1 MNSQPSR
8 KIVLLLG
15 GTAEAA
21 ELAERLAGRSDLEVI
36 ISLAGRTQAP
46 GHLPGKQHRGGF
58 GGAEGLA
65 EYLRAESI
73 GLLLDATHPF
83 AAQISEN
90 AAGACAETGVPRL
103 LLLRP
108 PWTPRQGDRWIE
120 VSGEAAAAAA
130 LPGLARRVFLSIG
143 RQELA
148 AFSGLP
154 DIWFLVRSIEPPEGS
169 VPLKSHEMILARGPF
184 TVEEEVLLLQKH
196 EVGALVSKNSGGAA
210 TYAKV
215 EAARRLGL
223 PVVMIGRPPAPEG
236 ETAASVEQA
245 LAWVEARCP
254 VRATPP

>member
-1 MNSQPSR
+1 MAEVKR
-8 KIVLLLG
+8 LLLLG

-21 ELAERLAGRSDLEVI
+21 ELARRLAGRSDLEVI
-36 ISLAGRTQAP
+36 VSLAGRTQAP
-46 GHLPGKQHRGGF
+46 SRLPGRQRRGGF
-58 GGAEGLA
+58 GGAAGLSR
-65 EYLRAESI
+65 YLREESI
-73 GLLLDATHPF
+73 DFLLDATHPF
-83 AAQISEN
+83 AAQISGN
-90 AAGACAETGVPRL
+90 AARACAETGVPRL

-108 PWTPRQGDRWIE
+108 PWRPGKGDRWID

-154 DIWFLVRSIEPPEGS
+154 DIWFLVRSIEPPKDG
-169 VPLKSHEMILARGPF
+169 VQLKSHEMILARGPF

-196 EVGALVSKNSGGAA
+196 EIGAVVSKNSGGAP

-223 PVVMIGRPPAPEG
+223 PVVMLERPPAPDG
-236 ETAASVEQA
+236 ETAATVDAA

-254 VRATPP
+254 APA